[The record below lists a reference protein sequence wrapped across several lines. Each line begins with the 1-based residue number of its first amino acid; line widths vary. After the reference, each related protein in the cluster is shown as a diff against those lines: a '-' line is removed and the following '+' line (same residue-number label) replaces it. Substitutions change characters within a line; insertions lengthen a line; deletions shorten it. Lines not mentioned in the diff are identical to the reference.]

1 MTLPPLNLSASSSA
15 KSGLDLGSASFSA
28 SGAGDW
34 TVNFGDG
41 NSSGP
46 GFNAAGGVPVLW
58 IVIALGAVWLIL
70 KK

>member
-15 KSGLDLGSASFSA
+15 KSGLDLGGASFSA
-28 SGAGDW
+28 SGPGDW

-46 GFNAAGGVPVLW
+46 GLNAAGSVPVLW
-58 IVIALGAVWLIL
+58 LLIAAGAVWLLL